1 MSKEL
6 KNGQVVTV
14 NIPFTYTIG
23 EEGYRTNKVLKTVED
38 CQAEVLA
45 EIEAGVEFE
54 EYVDEE
60 TEVSMDVDV
69 SPYSVEKKDEI
80 EKIFIDQIT
89 RFGIDVPD
97 NFEEIVQFIYEDV
110 CETADPVDWNDD
122 DVRIGFRRWI
132 ENRK

>member
-23 EEGYRTNKVLKTVED
+23 EEGYRTNKTLKTVKD

-45 EIEAGVEFE
+45 EIEAGVLN
-54 EYVDEE
+54 E

-89 RFGIDVPD
+89 RLGIDVPD